1 MTRNAKLIKVSV
13 AALLLAGCSSWNSSD
28 PHLPPPQGS
37 YVATEP
43 DIVSVKLAQ
52 AADKASKALDV
63 IANIEQKKNPTV
75 APIQNDYTNV
85 PPHLMQPVSLR
96 WSGPI
101 DKVARLL
108 AERAGLRFRMSGNV
122 PDIPLV
128 VNVDAYQQPVL
139 YVLRDIGLQAG
150 SRADLSVDQNEGVI
164 EVRYAAADQ
173 SH

>member
-1 MTRNAKLIKVSV
+1 
-13 AALLLAGCSSWNSSD
+13 
-28 PHLPPPQGS
+28 
-37 YVATEP
+37 
-43 DIVSVKLAQ
+43 
-52 AADKASKALDV
+52 
-63 IANIEQKKNPTV
+63 
-75 APIQNDYTNV
+75 
-85 PPHLMQPVSLR
+85 LR

-108 AERAGLRFRMSGNV
+108 EEREGLSLRMSGNV
-122 PDIPLV
+122 QDITLV